1 MVNAVNA
8 TLNDSYESYD
18 SSVPVRF
25 ESGGRMTGLD
35 LGLPSMRTGDAQLIA
50 TLRHALERRASDV
63 HLVVG
68 LPPVFRIDGDLI
80 TSSLPPLNRDMLRDQ
95 VYSLLTDGQCDE
107 FERSWELCVS
117 LFLPDLGH
125 FRLTVYYH
133 MSNIEASI
141 RVCPLS
147 LRTPEELGL
156 PPAIFK
162 LVEKRSGLILITGPT
177 GSGKTT
183 TFNCLLDLINR
194 QRRCKI
200 ITVEDPV
207 EYVHQNR
214 LSIIVQQQV
223 HSDTHSFSQAL
234 VHILRQD
241 PDVIGVGEMRDLETI
256 ATALTAA
263 ETGHLVIATLHTPDA
278 AQTVDRI
285 IDAFPGDRQA
295 QVLTQLA
302 SSLQG
307 IIAQQLLPRVD
318 QEGRVLATE
327 VLTATLAIRAQIR
340 ERKMNQI
347 RSTIEMSRADGMYL
361 MDRSLRDLYQ
371 QGVITY
377 DTALAHA
384 HSPELIQ
391 QAMAMAAVTS
401 ASTAAAAAGNSGG
414 FGRFGGR

>member
-1 MVNAVNA
+1 MA
-8 TLNDSYESYD
+8 
-18 SSVPVRF
+18 
-25 ESGGRMTGLD
+25 GLD
-35 LGLPSMRTGDAQLIA
+35 LGQRLLQDNTPLTI
-50 TLRHALERRASDV
+50 TLRSALERRASDI

-68 LPPVFRIDGDLI
+68 LPPIFRIDGDLI
-80 TSSLPPLNRDMLRDQ
+80 ASSEAPLGRDEVRDR
-95 VYSLLTDGQCDE
+95 VYSILTEGQQQE
-107 FERSWELCVS
+107 FERDWQLCVS
-117 LFLPDLGH
+117 FFLPDLGH

-133 MSNIEASI
+133 MSNVEASI
-141 RVCPLS
+141 RICPLS
-147 LRTPEELGL
+147 LRTPDELGL
-156 PPAIFK
+156 PSAIYK

-207 EYVHQNR
+207 EFAHENR

-223 HSDTHSFSQAL
+223 HSDTRSFSQAL

-285 IDAFPGDRQA
+285 IDAFPGDRQS

-318 QEGRVLATE
+318 REGRVLATE
-327 VLTATLAIRAQIR
+327 VMIATVAVRTQIR
-340 ERKMNQI
+340 ERKMNQV
-347 RSTIEMSRADGMYL
+347 RSTIEMGRADGMYL

-377 DTALAHA
+377 ETAKAHA
-384 HSPELIQ
+384 YAPDAIELQ
-391 QAMAMAAVTS
+391 QKAAPPVIRP
-401 ASTAAAAAGNSGG
+401 AG
-414 FGRFGGR
+414 R

>member
-1 MVNAVNA
+1 M
-8 TLNDSYESYD
+8 NDTNDTDERTGFMD
-18 SSVPVRF
+18 TALDTMTPMRAA
-25 ESGGRMTGLD
+25 GGRMAGLD
-35 LGLPSMRTGDAQLIA
+35 LGQRRLAGDAHLAA
-50 TLRHALERRASDV
+50 TLRSALERRASDI

-68 LPPVFRIDGDLI
+68 LPPVFRIDGELI
-80 TSSLPPLNRDMLRDQ
+80 PSTEPALSREDVRERIYSILNESQ
-95 VYSLLTDGQCDE
+95 QKE
-107 FERSWELCVS
+107 FEREWQLCVS
-117 LFLPDLGH
+117 LFLPELGH

-141 RVCPLS
+141 RICPLS

-156 PPAIFK
+156 PSTIHK

-207 EYVHQNR
+207 EFVHENR

-223 HSDTHSFSQAL
+223 HSDTRSFSQAL
-234 VHILRQD
+234 THILRQD

-256 ATALTAA
+256 STALTAA

-285 IDAFPGDRQA
+285 IDAFPGDRQP

-302 SSLQG
+302 SSLQA

-318 QEGRVLATE
+318 QEGRILATE
-327 VLTATLAIRAQIR
+327 VLIATVAVRTQIR

-347 RSTIEMSRADGMYL
+347 RSTIEMGRNDGMHI

-377 DTALAHA
+377 DTAVSHA
-384 HSPELIQ
+384 TVPDTIQ
-391 QAMAMAAVTS
+391 QAVPLP
-401 ASTAAAAAGNSGG
+401 TAARVP
-414 FGRFGGR
+414 GR